1 MFWLFFSPKFSNFE
15 SHSKK
20 GSILWVKFKK
30 RRFKSLSNFLEG
42 SILRVIINKAFN
54 SLRHIQ
60 RKWIQFSASH
70 SKKKGF
76 NSLRRIQRKKGSILC
91 VTFKIRVQFC
101 ASFWRNKVISL
112 SHGKKW
118 VQLFWVN
125 LKKSLRHIE
134 KNQFFESCK
143 KIAHMKERFNS
154 LRHFEKNKG
163 FQFFESKR
171 KKTKLHLFESYWK
184 EVHNKRFNSLS
195 HMKKFKYLSHFWK
208 KENKKKQ
215 FFESYFS
222 ENGLIFSSFSKKKS
236 LFVFLNKSSIF
247 WCCVQKNEFDSL
259 SHILEIRFNFFHIE
273 KRGSFLCVK
282 RRVQFCESFL
292 LQKKIDSLS
301 HTQKEIQFFESYSKR
316 DSILWVIKRSS
327 ILWVIILKREVQF
340 CEPCKKRFNSLSHTK
355 RGRFNSFESCS
366 KKSILWVIFKKR
378 FNSMSHK
385 KSFNSMSHLKRFNS
399 LSHISK
405 KEVQPLESNS
415 KKIQFFESYWNTRKV
430 ELFESYCKKT
440 STLLVILRRG
450 SKKAQ
455 FFESFT
461 KSSIL
466 WVIYLQRR
474 FRFFWVFFFW
484 TQSSI
489 LWII

>member
-60 RKWIQFSASH
+60 RKRIQFFASY
-70 SKKKGF
+70 SKTKDSILCVAFKE
-76 NSLRRIQRKKGSILC
+76 KKGSILC

-134 KNQFFESCK
+134 KIQFFESCK
-143 KIAHMKERFNS
+143 KSSSYER
-154 LRHFEKNKG
+154 EV
-163 FQFFESKR
+163 QFFETFWEKQRVSILWVKK

-222 ENGLIFSSFSKKKS
+222 ENGLIFFEFFKKS
-236 LFVFLNKSSIF
+236 RFLYF
-247 WCCVQKNEFDSL
+247 
-259 SHILEIRFNFFHIE
+259 
-273 KRGSFLCVK
+273 
-282 RRVQFCESFL
+282 
-292 LQKKIDSLS
+292 
-301 HTQKEIQFFESYSKR
+301 
-316 DSILWVIKRSS
+316 
-327 ILWVIILKREVQF
+327 
-340 CEPCKKRFNSLSHTK
+340 
-355 RGRFNSFESCS
+355 
-366 KKSILWVIFKKR
+366 
-378 FNSMSHK
+378 
-385 KSFNSMSHLKRFNS
+385 
-399 LSHISK
+399 
-405 KEVQPLESNS
+405 
-415 KKIQFFESYWNTRKV
+415 
-430 ELFESYCKKT
+430 
-440 STLLVILRRG
+440 
-450 SKKAQ
+450 
-455 FFESFT
+455 
-461 KSSIL
+461 
-466 WVIYLQRR
+466 
-474 FRFFWVFFFW
+474 
-484 TQSSI
+484 
-489 LWII
+489 